1 MTIYIPLLYICMAGQ
16 CGFFQSE
23 NYTTDQD
30 NCEQEI
36 ANRKAEYTSDQVT
49 VKAICIDID
58 ITTER
63 KKDEQRTTS
72 PRTAYAT
79 PKG

>member
-23 NYTTDQD
+23 NYTTDKQ

-36 ANRKAEYTSDQVT
+36 AAKKATYSTDGVT
-49 VKAICIDID
+49 VQAICIDIE
-58 ITTER
+58 IKTER
-63 KKDEQRTTS
+63 KSDELKRQLQ
-72 PRTAYAT
+72 PA
-79 PKG
+79 

>member
-23 NYTTDQD
+23 NYTTDEK

-36 ANRKAEYTSDQVT
+36 ANKKAEYTQGDVT
-49 VKAICIDID
+49 VKAICIDIELKP
-58 ITTER
+58 ER
-63 KKDEQRTTS
+63 KKNELDS
-72 PRTAYAT
+72 
-79 PKG
+79 KF

>member
-23 NYTTDQD
+23 NYTTDEQ

-36 ANRKAEYTSDQVT
+36 ANKKAEYTAQGVT
-49 VKAICIDID
+49 VQAICIDMKI
-58 ITTER
+58 ER
-63 KKDEQRTTS
+63 KRNEPD
-72 PRTAYAT
+72 
-79 PKG
+79 PKLHT